1 MFTDSSAPLQI
12 GFAEERAFT
21 SNVKIEY
28 QPDDAQE
35 DAHVSSIAEARCCQV
50 LASRELQTNESDR
63 HTRHLEFA
71 LPDDVTY
78 TTGDHLGVC
87 PVNAQ
92 TSVEAMA
99 ARLGVDLKK
108 KVKLSL
114 VDTSFVSRKSTL
126 PLNAVTTIQYVVLSG
141 SETFINL

>member
-1 MFTDSSAPLQI
+1 M
-12 GFAEERAFT
+12 
-21 SNVKIEY
+21 
-28 QPDDAQE
+28 
-35 DAHVSSIAEARCCQV
+35 SSIAEARCCQV

-92 TSVEAMA
+92 ALVDAMA
-99 ARLGVDLKK
+99 NRLGLDLKK

-114 VDTSFVSRKSTL
+114 IDTSFASKKSTL
-126 PLNAVTTIQYVVLSG
+126 PLNAVTTLQ
-141 SETFINL
+141 

>member
-1 MFTDSSAPLQI
+1 MYSDASAPLQF
-12 GFAEERAFT
+12 GFTEEQLFT
-21 SNVKIEY
+21 SNVKVEY

-35 DAHVSSIAEARCCQV
+35 DAHVSSIVEARCCQV
-50 LASRELQTNESDR
+50 LASRELQSNGSDR

-92 TSVEAMA
+92 RLVEAMA
-99 ARLGVDLKK
+99 SRLGVDLKK

-114 VDTSFVSRKSTL
+114 VDSSFASRKSTL
-126 PLNAVTTIQYVVLSG
+126 PLNAVTTLQ
-141 SETFINL
+141 